1 MLRGFIYVAAIAA
14 LLWLTD
20 APVFGQ
26 GCYGGWQNGYSYQN
40 GYSRGYSFQNG
51 YGGPYGFAPRSY
63 DYDRPRVRILIE
75 VGRRRGGAGGFYN
88 GGYSRP
94 FAPTAEV
101 RVCDFGSESAGGGNG
116 YQNGYQNGYSNGY
129 SRSSYSAPPPRAPV
143 YGGYGNGNGYAAP
156 APRIPRVSE
165 SRY

>member
-1 MLRGFIYVAAIAA
+1 MLRLFIWFAA
-14 LLWLTD
+14 LLTLLWVCRTP
-20 APVFGQ
+20 AYGQ
-26 GCYGGWQNGYSYQN
+26 GCYGGYSYQN
-40 GYSRGYSFQNG
+40 GYSRGYSYSNG

-75 VGRRRGGAGGFYN
+75 VGRRRGGGFYN

-101 RVCDFGSESAGGGNG
+101 RVCDFGSGSEGGANGNG
-116 YQNGYQNGYSNGY
+116 YTNGNGYA
-129 SRSSYSAPPPRAPV
+129 RSSYGAPAPRT
-143 YGGYGNGNGYAAP
+143 YGGYANGNGYAAP
-156 APRIPRVSE
+156 SPRIPRVSE